1 MGVAISSRVDSLG
14 NRGGP
19 VVMTPEDSYALIVV
33 TVINFILAMLTYG
46 HVAEMR
52 HMLRSIGESQSKT
65 QADGEGQ
72 S

>member
-1 MGVAISSRVDSLG
+1 
-14 NRGGP
+14 
-19 VVMTPEDSYALIVV
+19 MTPEDSYALIVV
-33 TVINFILAMLTYG
+33 TVTNFILAMLTYG

-65 QADGEGQ
+65 RVDGESQ